1 MQPPAFVHAPVQT
14 ARVARHSHGRRQ
26 RGLCKRGRILPAG
39 ANPSLSPKGCS
50 FWVRDP
56 NKNFFMSAFA
66 DLADAATRSSVGHLF
81 RQLLLATPKT
91 RGLTMTLTRAGDL
104 KFSSYPVQQP
114 SRRAAMQQQSRSS
127 PKGGPPQRSAP
138 HAPPRRVAD
147 RAAVERAG
155 QPPPYP
161 KPSTAKEEQAPHPGV
176 PAPAAPPPAQPA
188 APPPA
193 QPALDP
199 GARLRRSRRRRRG
212 TRGPCL
218 RSQRRSQRRSRR
230 RPQPAQP
237 IQCRRRT
244 S

>member
-1 MQPPAFVHAPVQT
+1 
-14 ARVARHSHGRRQ
+14 
-26 RGLCKRGRILPAG
+26 
-39 ANPSLSPKGCS
+39 
-50 FWVRDP
+50 
-56 NKNFFMSAFA
+56 MSAFA

-155 QPPPYP
+155 QPPPFP

-176 PAPAAPPPAQPA
+176 PAPAAPLVQPA

-199 GARLRRSRRRRRG
+199 GAPPPPQQTKAKG
-212 TRGPCL
+212 HEGPL
-218 RSQRRSQRRSRR
+218 LA
-230 RPQPAQP
+230 QPAQVAAP
-237 IQCRRRT
+237 KQAPPPASAADAVPPPDVLMDGGSRAP
-244 S
+244 